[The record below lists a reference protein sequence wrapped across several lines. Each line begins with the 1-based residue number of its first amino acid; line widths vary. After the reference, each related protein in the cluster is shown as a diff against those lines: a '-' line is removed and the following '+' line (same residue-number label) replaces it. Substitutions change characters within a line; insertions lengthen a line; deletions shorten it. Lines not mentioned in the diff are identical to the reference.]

1 MTDKLNSVFVY
12 GTLRPSKVATHILYG
27 FEMYNYGKFPYI
39 IRSSEFGAQ
48 VLGNVI
54 SVDDKELA
62 ELDLYEGVAKRLYT
76 RNTVLVHAIEDGEQ
90 LTTCFVYVATSVLH
104 PPLIASGDWFN
115 Q

>member
-1 MTDKLNSVFVY
+1 MMHKVFVY
-12 GTLRPSKVATHILYG
+12 GTLRPSKVATHKLYG
-27 FEMYNYGKFPYI
+27 FEMHNYGKFPYI
-39 IRSSEFGAQ
+39 IPSSEFGAQ

-76 RNTVLVHAIEDGEQ
+76 RNTVLVHHIEDGER
-90 LTTCFVYVATSVLH
+90 LTCFVYVATSLLH